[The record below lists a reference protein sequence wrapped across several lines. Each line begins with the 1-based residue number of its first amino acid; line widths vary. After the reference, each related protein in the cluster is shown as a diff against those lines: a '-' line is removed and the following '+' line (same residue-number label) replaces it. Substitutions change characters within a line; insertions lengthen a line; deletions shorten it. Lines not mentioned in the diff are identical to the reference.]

1 MGRVME
7 QTVIPQSLVDLLCN
21 KKPDRLSSTWR
32 EMFRSI
38 LNTVL
43 QHQQEGHIRKSLFNS
58 VLSINDITQYLYFN
72 QYYAAFLAKSGLS
85 CSTIQSYCAAFLA
98 KSGLSCS
105 TIQSYLSALRY
116 LHISCGLPEPDVSE
130 MAKLKLVVRGIR
142 RLKAKD
148 FDGRRRLPITPS
160 ILTKLRR

>member
-1 MGRVME
+1 M
-7 QTVIPQSLVDLLCN
+7 
-21 KKPDRLSSTWR
+21 
-32 EMFRSI
+32 
-38 LNTVL
+38 
-43 QHQQEGHIRKSLFNS
+43 QQETGSALFNLERDVQKYFEHGLAAS
-58 VLSINDITQYLYFN
+58 TRSSYQAGVKKFIQFCIQYQCHNPVLYLN
-72 QYYAAFLAKSGLS
+72 QYYVAFLAN
-85 CSTIQSYCAAFLA
+85 
-98 KSGLSCS
+98 SGLSCS

>member
-1 MGRVME
+1 M
-7 QTVIPQSLVDLLCN
+7 
-21 KKPDRLSSTWR
+21 KKFIQFCIQYQCHNPVPVS
-32 EMFRSI
+32 
-38 LNTVL
+38 
-43 QHQQEGHIRKSLFNS
+43 QS
-58 VLSINDITQYLYFN
+58 VLCLYV
-72 QYYAAFLAKSGLS
+72 ACLAN
-85 CSTIQSYCAAFLA
+85 
-98 KSGLSCS
+98 SGLSCS

-160 ILTKLRR
+160 ILNKLRR